1 MKTVTKA
8 LPTGNIST
16 VFDHPTEDE
25 LNIINT
31 RTQREFKANELYVI
45 TVHLANNDKDK
56 VNDVMSDTFL
66 EEFAQ
71 LAQANNLPGQLNHNE
86 DVKETWANIFEAH
99 IEENEGRKEIVGRAY
114 VVANDDNRKLLDKIE
129 AGTIGNISISFN
141 GEGEALGTDAYLW
154 THCETAREFSIV
166 VCPCQDNTG
175 ISKELDAGASQQ
187 LSASNIETANNKS
200 NGGKRMKAIDRFKAL
215 VRKSMDGVENP
226 DSIEISPSLLPLLD
240 DPERELSDTEVEL
253 QEEIDRLKAE
263 LAEQKSCYEAKIK
276 ELEDQLNAQG
286 TEAAEQ
292 EEAAI
297 DAILDTEIEKLN
309 PLTPTVKS
317 NMLRDIDRSQL
328 KLNAGKVEG
337 LDEQIANITKSYE
350 GLFGKKETTPVK
362 KSAPFT
368 TVSTKKTAT
377 KKSFDEACQ
386 SLR

>member
-1 MKTVTKA
+1 
-8 LPTGNIST
+8 
-16 VFDHPTEDE
+16 
-25 LNIINT
+25 
-31 RTQREFKANELYVI
+31 
-45 TVHLANNDKDK
+45 
-56 VNDVMSDTFL
+56 
-66 EEFAQ
+66 
-71 LAQANNLPGQLNHNE
+71 
-86 DVKETWANIFEAH
+86 
-99 IEENEGRKEIVGRAY
+99 
-114 VVANDDNRKLLDKIE
+114 
-129 AGTIGNISISFN
+129 
-141 GEGEALGTDAYLW
+141 
-154 THCETAREFSIV
+154 
-166 VCPCQDNTG
+166 
-175 ISKELDAGASQQ
+175 
-187 LSASNIETANNKS
+187 
-200 NGGKRMKAIDRFKAL
+200 MKAIDRFKAL

-368 TVSTKKTAT
+368 TVSTKKTTT

-386 SLR
+386 SFR